1 MSFIRH
7 LEKKDALEY
16 PAHIQLYL
24 NFDQV
29 SNKADVEFVTSV
41 ASSTFLKFFQAQ
53 EIFSRFLAKKTFSV
67 CFTEFGL
74 EFSQNE

>member
-1 MSFIRH
+1 MSLIRH

-29 SNKADVEFVTSV
+29 SNKEDVEFVTSV
-41 ASSTFLKFFQAQ
+41 ASSTFLKFFRAQ
-53 EIFSRFLAKKTFSV
+53 EIFS
-67 CFTEFGL
+67 
-74 EFSQNE
+74 